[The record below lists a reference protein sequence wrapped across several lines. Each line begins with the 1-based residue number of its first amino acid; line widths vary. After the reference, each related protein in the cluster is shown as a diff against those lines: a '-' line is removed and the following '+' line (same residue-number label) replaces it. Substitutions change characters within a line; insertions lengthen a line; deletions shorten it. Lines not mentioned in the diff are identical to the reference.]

1 MRKWLR
7 PRPRTAVYRE
17 AMSSSAIRLDRE
29 DPHPTTTRACSGA
42 RKRPLA
48 DSNVSGAAHRQGF
61 CGSARRGGPIGC
73 LTQSSALLS
82 SGRSKHGPLLH
93 SGNLPARA
101 SDCHSP
107 DPSPALRCV
116 LPMEFET
123 IGLIVVPALALIFY
137 WLTNGL
143 TDSVAAP
150 HDDAGEI
157 AGAASGSKPSVPPQ
171 GAMRPVAVHDAVPA
185 SSPSLASLVRVA
197 VLGFAVLSVR
207 AAHRR

>member
-1 MRKWLR
+1 
-7 PRPRTAVYRE
+7 
-17 AMSSSAIRLDRE
+17 
-29 DPHPTTTRACSGA
+29 
-42 RKRPLA
+42 
-48 DSNVSGAAHRQGF
+48 
-61 CGSARRGGPIGC
+61 
-73 LTQSSALLS
+73 
-82 SGRSKHGPLLH
+82 
-93 SGNLPARA
+93 
-101 SDCHSP
+101 
-107 DPSPALRCV
+107 
-116 LPMEFET
+116 MEFET

-171 GAMRPVAVHDAVPA
+171 GAMRPGAVHDAVPA

-197 VLGFAVLSVR
+197 VLGFAVLSVL

>member
-1 MRKWLR
+1 
-7 PRPRTAVYRE
+7 
-17 AMSSSAIRLDRE
+17 
-29 DPHPTTTRACSGA
+29 
-42 RKRPLA
+42 
-48 DSNVSGAAHRQGF
+48 
-61 CGSARRGGPIGC
+61 
-73 LTQSSALLS
+73 
-82 SGRSKHGPLLH
+82 
-93 SGNLPARA
+93 
-101 SDCHSP
+101 
-107 DPSPALRCV
+107 
-116 LPMEFET
+116 MEFET

-197 VLGFAVLSVR
+197 VLGFAVVSVL

>member
-1 MRKWLR
+1 
-7 PRPRTAVYRE
+7 
-17 AMSSSAIRLDRE
+17 
-29 DPHPTTTRACSGA
+29 
-42 RKRPLA
+42 
-48 DSNVSGAAHRQGF
+48 
-61 CGSARRGGPIGC
+61 
-73 LTQSSALLS
+73 
-82 SGRSKHGPLLH
+82 
-93 SGNLPARA
+93 
-101 SDCHSP
+101 
-107 DPSPALRCV
+107 
-116 LPMEFET
+116 MEFET
-123 IGLIVVPALALIFY
+123 IGPIVVPALALIFY

-197 VLGFAVLSVR
+197 VLGFAVLSVL